1 MVDKIKIL
9 IVFIILGSGFH
20 SLATWVK
27 SGFTFLDLTL
37 IIGLIATSALI
48 EYKVC
53 YNSKFCTGIVIDGLA
68 DLAGAIGSR
77 STIWP
82 LLQQI
87 PFIKSVATI
96 ELTMFV
102 AAALVLLFFNSEE

>member
-1 MVDKIKIL
+1 MLNKIKVLFI
-9 IVFIILGSGFH
+9 FIILGSGFQ
-20 SLATWVK
+20 SLATWIK

-37 IIGLIATSALI
+37 IIGIIITSGLI

-53 YNSKFCTGIVIDGLA
+53 YNSKFCTGIIADALA

-96 ELTMFV
+96 ELTMFIT
-102 AAALVLLFFNSEE
+102 AALVLLFFNSEE